1 MYTDYDSGLTI
12 TVLITISAYYCS
24 KDKEIRQFLRD
35 NVHQVGKIAPGL
47 IKYASSE
54 INNIAQQRINQLSR

>member
-12 TVLITISAYYCS
+12 TVLITSSAYYCS

-47 IKYASSE
+47 IK
-54 INNIAQQRINQLSR
+54 